1 MAERTG
7 SVKQQIA
14 SLVKSSLQAT
24 FPDLS
29 DVEPQVAV
37 SAKFGDYQW

>member
-7 SVKQQIA
+7 SVKQQLA
-14 SLVKSSLQAT
+14 CLVKSSLQVT

-29 DVEPQVAV
+29 DVEPQLTV
-37 SAKFGDYQW
+37 SANGDYQW